1 MKRILTLALAAVML
15 LTTFAA
21 CTDGEEFP
29 IIPADTQ
36 EPIVTE
42 EPIPEEDEVDV
53 IDVDPS
59 EWETAD
65 TPALTAF
72 YLPGGETAIQV
83 AAERR
88 AGRVQ
93 DGTPQNTWCA
103 LVEADKVESVI
114 DMLNREYYDKHGY
127 QHLAR
132 AYKPAKGSSIE
143 Y

>member
-65 TPALTAF
+65 TPALTEASLEIFQKAF
-72 YLPGGETAIQV
+72 NFLLGVNYIPVAYLGRQV
-83 AAERR
+83 VS
-88 AGRVQ
+88 G
-93 DGTPQNTWCA
+93 N
-103 LVEADKVESVI
+103 L
-114 DMLNREYYDKHGY
+114 RE
-127 QHLAR
+127 
-132 AYKPAKGSSIE
+132 PSNVF
-143 Y
+143 